1 MEFEYLYKKYNKSI
15 YLFVLKKTLNK
26 EIAED
31 ITAETFF
38 KLYELWDNL
47 VKDHEKQILS
57 WLYTT
62 ARNRV
67 IDYYRKEN
75 KSTNL
80 TFDPESDEDIYEEI
94 GYNIDMKNE
103 TKKVYKAMQGL
114 SDEKKEV
121 LELRFKHGLKIK
133 EISEVVGKNE
143 GAIKMIIYRSLIE
156 IRQNLNIT

>member
-15 YLFVLKKTLNK
+15 YLFILKKTLNR

-67 IDYYRKEN
+67 VDYYRKEN
-75 KSTNL
+75 KNTNL
-80 TFDPESDEDIYEEI
+80 NFDPESQEDIYEEI
-94 GYNIDMKNE
+94 GYKIDMKNQTE
-103 TKKVYKAMQGL
+103 KVYKAMQDL

-133 EISEVVGKNE
+133 EISEIIGKNE

-156 IRQNLNIT
+156 IRQNLNIS